1 MHFVNMSGG
10 IPNEILNIF
19 TGFRGDFYKIL
30 HVSGSILGGGW
41 CRGACLRGNVQGAR
55 THVFKLLEDPGSEIS
70 SCNFRPH
77 GSDHAPVAAAG
88 SLWLPLKRLTLS
100 SIS

>member
-1 MHFVNMSGG
+1 MCISRKF
-10 IPNEILNIF
+10 P
-19 TGFRGDFYKIL
+19 
-30 HVSGSILGGGW
+30 GW
-41 CRGACLRGNVQGAR
+41 GNSFLEVWRRGACLRGHVQGAR
-55 THVFKLLEDPGSEIS
+55 THVFNFLEDPGSELS

-77 GSDHAPVAAAG
+77 GGDHAPVAAAA